1 MFKVSKEKY
10 SLVVECEK
18 SFFDKNKDGKEI
30 LFQDEQIEIT
40 PSRIEYAL
48 KAFEK
53 NFFLKKDSLY
63 VLEISLKKRKNF
75 FIINKDNLQPAY
87 TFIHSPKEMLRP
99 FF

>member
-53 NFFLKKDSLY
+53 TFF
-63 VLEISLKKRKNF
+63 
-75 FIINKDNLQPAY
+75 
-87 TFIHSPKEMLRP
+87 
-99 FF
+99 